1 MFPWFVINRK
11 TTVALAIKYDRE
23 RTTKFQAW
31 LKAFWNTEK
40 GREII
45 TEEVTKRG
53 TYKERKQKTEI
64 GRMQREIERGKGD

>member
-53 TYKERKQKTEI
+53 T
-64 GRMQREIERGKGD
+64 